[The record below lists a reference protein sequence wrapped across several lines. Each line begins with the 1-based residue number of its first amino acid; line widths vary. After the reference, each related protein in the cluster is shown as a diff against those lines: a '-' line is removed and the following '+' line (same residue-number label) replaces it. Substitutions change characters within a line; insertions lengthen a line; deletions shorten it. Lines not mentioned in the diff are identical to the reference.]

1 MPKASEHSSANI
13 TKMLLIGSSG
23 SGKTGALASLANAGY
38 KLRIIDLDNGLD
50 FLMRYMRKHHP
61 DKLDNIEYVSLRDK
75 FTTNSSQGIMPKG
88 VPSAYTKAVG
98 YLDKWE
104 DGSQPASWGPEYV
117 MVVDS
122 LTFLANAA
130 YAWKQALNPQV
141 KDPRQIFYS
150 AQEAVEDV
158 LALATSPEFNTN
170 LIVTSH
176 IKWMET
182 PDGAAKAFPSSIGGA
197 LGPKIPTYFN
207 SLVLAET
214 IGAGSSV
221 RRQIRTAPTTFMDL
235 KNPAEI
241 SAPLPI
247 ETGLAD
253 FFKLAQ
259 E

>member
-1 MPKASEHSSANI
+1 MPKGSAHSSANI
-13 TKMLLIGSSG
+13 TKMLLIGPSG
-23 SGKTGALASLANAGY
+23 SGKTGALASLAAAGY

-50 FLMRYMRKHHP
+50 FLMRYMRKHHA
-61 DKLDNIEYVSLRDK
+61 DKIDNIEYVSVRDK
-75 FTTNSSQGIMPKG
+75 FMTNSSLGIMASG
-88 VPSAYTKAVG
+88 VPTAYTKAVG
-98 YLDKWE
+98 LLDKWE
-104 DGSQPASWGPEYV
+104 DGTKPSTWGPEYI

-122 LTFLANAA
+122 LTFLGNAA
-130 YAWKQALNPQV
+130 FRWKEALNPTV

-150 AQEAVEDV
+150 AQDAVEDV
-158 LALATSPEFNTN
+158 LALASSPEFNTN
-170 LIVTSH
+170 LIITSH
-176 IKWMET
+176 LKWMET
-182 PDGAAKAFPSSIGGA
+182 PDGISKAFPSAIGGA

-214 IGAGSSV
+214 IGTGSSV
-221 RRQIRTAPTTFMDL
+221 KRQIRTAPSNFIDL

-253 FFKLAQ
+253 FFKMAQ

>member
-23 SGKTGALASLANAGY
+23 SGKTGALASLAVAGY

-50 FLMRYMRKHHP
+50 YLMRYMRKYHA

-75 FTTNSSQGIMPKG
+75 FMTNSATGIMPSG
-88 VPSAYTKAVG
+88 IPSAYTKAVG
-98 YLDKWE
+98 FLDKWE
-104 DGSQPASWGPEYV
+104 DGTKPSTWGHEYI
-117 MVVDS
+117 MVIDS
-122 LTFLANAA
+122 LTFLSNAA
-130 YAWKQALNPQV
+130 FRWKEALNPGA

-150 AQEAVEDV
+150 AQDAVEEV

-176 IKWMET
+176 LKWMET
-182 PDGAAKAFPSSIGGA
+182 PDGLNKAFPSSIGGA

-214 IGAGSSV
+214 IGAGNTV
-221 RRQIRTAPTTFMDL
+221 KRQIRTAPTTFLDL

-253 FFKLAQ
+253 FFKMAQ